1 MTTVA
6 VLMGG
11 WSPEREVSLVSGKAC
26 AEGLREGGHTVI
38 EYDVKRDLRALVD
51 FLRPAAGGGPD
62 VVFNALHGKYGEDGC
77 IQGVLE
83 IMKVPYTH
91 SGVLASAIAMDKPMS
106 RHVFTSIGIRVALGK
121 VVERRSLAS
130 GDPMPRPYVVKPI
143 DQGSSVGVHIVRE
156 GDNLAA
162 VEVAEAQFGEKVL
175 VEKFVPGRELT
186 VAIMGDKAVAV
197 TELRPRTR
205 FYDYEAKYTDGVTE
219 HLIPAPI
226 PAEVYEK
233 AKEWALMAHQALGCN
248 GARPRRPALGRQQAR
263 HRGPGRARAQ
273 HPARHDAAVA
283 GARAGQVGRHLL
295 ARAHDLDGRP
305 REAAGMSRATRQQSR
320 SAGARATTTA
330 ASEGR
335 EPDPQDRP
343 ADLAPADDA
352 GPWPCCMLGLGG
364 GGGWWAWKQGW
375 LVAAQEQARC
385 RRHASV
391 IAAVT
396 PFKLTDVTVEGRD
409 YVTREAILAALNVQA
424 GDSLLGI
431 DLQAARKRL
440 EAIDW
445 VASAT
450 VERRLPDT
458 LYVTLKE
465 RRAVA
470 IWQNGNEYTLIDKNG
485 RTVRASRMPPGA
497 ESLLLLGGPGAPEH
511 VGELLLLLAYEP
523 SIAKQL
529 RAAVWVGQRRWNLVL
544 NNDAEIWLPE
554 EDAVAALQR
563 SPNSKRRIN
572 CCRASSASSICG
584 CRTSSISGSAAPA
597 GDPPP
602 NGPVVEYVET

>member
-26 AEGLREGGHTVI
+26 AEGLREGGHTVV

-106 RHVFTSIGIRVALGK
+106 RHVFTSIGIRVAPGK
-121 VVERRSLAS
+121 VVERRSLAV

-162 VEVAEAQFGEKVL
+162 VEVAEAQFGERVL

-248 GARPRRPALGRQQAR
+248 G
-263 HRGPGRARAQ
+263 
-273 HPARHDAAVA
+273 
-283 GARAGQVGRHLL
+283 L
-295 ARAHDLDGRP
+295 ARADLRWDDSKPGTEGLVVLELNTQP
-305 REAAGMSRATRQQSR
+305 GMTPLS
-320 SAGARATTTA
+320 
-330 ASEGR
+330 
-335 EPDPQDRP
+335 
-343 ADLAPADDA
+343 LAP
-352 GPWPCCMLGLGG
+352 
-364 GGGWWAWKQGW
+364 
-375 LVAAQEQARC
+375 EQAKWAGISWPQLMTWMVE
-385 RRHASV
+385 HA
-391 IAAVT
+391 
-396 PFKLTDVTVEGRD
+396 R
-409 YVTREAILAALNVQA
+409 Q
-424 GDSLLGI
+424 
-431 DLQAARKRL
+431 
-440 EAIDW
+440 
-445 VASAT
+445 
-450 VERRLPDT
+450 
-458 LYVTLKE
+458 
-465 RRAVA
+465 
-470 IWQNGNEYTLIDKNG
+470 
-485 RTVRASRMPPGA
+485 PG
-497 ESLLLLGGPGAPEH
+497 
-511 VGELLLLLAYEP
+511 
-523 SIAKQL
+523 
-529 RAAVWVGQRRWNLVL
+529 
-544 NNDAEIWLPE
+544 
-554 EDAVAALQR
+554 
-563 SPNSKRRIN
+563 
-572 CCRASSASSICG
+572 
-584 CRTSSISGSAAPA
+584 
-597 GDPPP
+597 
-602 NGPVVEYVET
+602 